1 MGKIL
6 VIEDGELLRANTVQ
20 ILGFEDFHVISAKD
34 GLMGVQLA
42 QEQVPDL
49 ILCDVMMP
57 GLDGYGVLTTL
68 RQNPATAAIPFIF
81 TTAKADKADLHQGME
96 LGADDYLTK
105 PFTSDEL
112 LATLATHLK
121 KP

>member
-6 VIEDGELLRANTVQ
+6 VIEDEELLRANTVQ
-20 ILGFEDFHVISAKD
+20 ILGFEDFHVISAKN
-34 GLMGVQLA
+34 GLIGVQLA
-42 QEQVPDL
+42 QEQIPDL

-81 TTAKADKADLHQGME
+81 TTAKADLHQGIE

-112 LATLATHLK
+112 LATITTHLK

>member
-6 VIEDGELLRANTVQ
+6 VIEDEELLRANTVQ
-20 ILGFEDFHVISAKD
+20 ILGFEDFHVISAKN
-34 GLMGVQLA
+34 GLIGVQLA
-42 QEQVPDL
+42 QEQIPDL

-81 TTAKADKADLHQGME
+81 TTAKADKADLHQGIE

-112 LATLATHLK
+112 LATITTHLK